1 MVPAFTPLK
10 ACQRELSNRKSF
22 GRPSLTRAD
31 RPPIVRGTI
40 SPKRRGSAKKASY
53 VSKRLSR
60 EDVNAFVT
68 EARAPSTRRSYE
80 AIRKAY
86 VRVMESAQIVPY
98 PLVPAKAIHFIVSLV
113 KGDYTYESGEERF
126 KLALRAASKLCRQ
139 ASSIEQ
145 KRAGTFTA
153 DEVIAIAHIQDPL
166 HEGTVCAILCG
177 VSCLLRVNELLA
189 LSKGDIHF
197 SSDGLSAQIIVRR
210 SKTDPSGRGCQL
222 TVGCLCGQGPA
233 RDECA
238 VHRLRWWVCV
248 TCEAEDSLLFPY
260 TRDRFI
266 KDMSD
271 LASRAIG
278 FRGCVGRS
286 FKGHSLRRSAAQ
298 ILFHHGVN
306 IEHIV
311 EAGRWASSRSL
322 SMAYLR
328 EGAYKPIRQAEL
340 TRIMLDTSR
349 FQAVRT

>member
-1 MVPAFTPLK
+1 MIPAFTPLK

-31 RPPIVRGTI
+31 RPPIVRGTV

-98 PLVPAKAIHFIVSLV
+98 PLVPAKAIHSIVSLV
-113 KGDYTYESGEERF
+113 KGDYTYESVRNYAQRIKSLAKEERGDVFDVQGEERF

-153 DEVIAIAHIQDPL
+153 DEVIDIAHIQDPL
-166 HEGTVCAILCG
+166 HEGTVCAILCE

-210 SKTDPSGRGCQL
+210 SKTDPSGLGCQL

-248 TCEAEDSLLFPY
+248 TCEA
-260 TRDRFI
+260 
-266 KDMSD
+266 
-271 LASRAIG
+271 
-278 FRGCVGRS
+278 
-286 FKGHSLRRSAAQ
+286 
-298 ILFHHGVN
+298 
-306 IEHIV
+306 
-311 EAGRWASSRSL
+311 
-322 SMAYLR
+322 
-328 EGAYKPIRQAEL
+328 
-340 TRIMLDTSR
+340 DTSR
-349 FQAVRT
+349 FQAVRK